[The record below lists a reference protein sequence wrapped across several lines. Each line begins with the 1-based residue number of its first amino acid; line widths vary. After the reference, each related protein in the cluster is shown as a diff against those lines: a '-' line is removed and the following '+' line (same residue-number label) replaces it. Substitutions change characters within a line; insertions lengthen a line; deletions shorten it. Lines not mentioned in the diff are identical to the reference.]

1 MQKIDFFGGLH
12 GNFLELVV
20 NVAINQT
27 GYDISK
33 PQFTEDGACH
43 LKNND

>member
-20 NVAINQT
+20 NISINQN

-33 PQFTEDGACH
+33 PQYTPYGS
-43 LKNND
+43 